1 MKNYGKSQKRLESR
15 WNANLSGPNISQ
27 RAIIYTFEHYQLVTM
42 EPVSVSASRWHV
54 YRLTPPN
61 KTVSN
66 ADLERSR
73 KDVAF
78 VKDAGFEENREAA
91 CSIKRGLMGGGNT
104 HFTFGRFEKE
114 IVHFHRQLSV
124 PINQLSN

>member
-1 MKNYGKSQKRLESR
+1 MLTYLIQIYPNVRLSILL
-15 WNANLSGPNISQ
+15 N
-27 RAIIYTFEHYQLVTM
+27 HYQLVTM
-42 EPVSVSASRWHV
+42 GPVSVSASRWHV

-61 KTVSN
+61 KTFSN

-78 VKDAGFEENREAA
+78 VKDTGVEEDREAA
-91 CSIKRGLMGGGNT
+91 CSIQRSLRGDGNT
-104 HFTFGRFEKE
+104 HFTFGRFEKA

-124 PINQLSN
+124 PINLLSN

>member
-1 MKNYGKSQKRLESR
+1 MLSYVIQIYINGRLSI
-15 WNANLSGPNISQ
+15 LSN
-27 RAIIYTFEHYQLVTM
+27 HYQSVTM

-61 KTVSN
+61 ETFFN

-78 VKDAGFEENREAA
+78 VKDTGVEEDREAA
-91 CSIKRGLMGGGNT
+91 CSIQRELMGGGDT
-104 HFTFGRFEKE
+104 HFTFGRFEKKN
-114 IVHFHRQLSV
+114 VHFCRQLSAL
-124 PINQLSN
+124 INQLSN

>member
-1 MKNYGKSQKRLESR
+1 
-15 WNANLSGPNISQ
+15 
-27 RAIIYTFEHYQLVTM
+27 M

-54 YRLTPPN
+54 YRLTPRN

-66 ADLERSR
+66 ADLERSK
-73 KDVAF
+73 KDFAF
-78 VKDAGFEENREAA
+78 VKDIGVEEDREAA
-91 CSIKRGLMGGGNT
+91 CSIQRGLRGDGNT

-114 IVHFHRQLSV
+114 IAHFHRQLSV

>member
-1 MKNYGKSQKRLESR
+1 MEIPKNDWKADGMLSYVIQIYIIGRLSI
-15 WNANLSGPNISQ
+15 LSN
-27 RAIIYTFEHYQLVTM
+27 HYQLVTM

-78 VKDAGFEENREAA
+78 VKDAGFEEDREAA

>member
-1 MKNYGKSQKRLESR
+1 MEIPKNDWKADGM
-15 WNANLSGPNISQ
+15 LSYVIQ
-27 RAIIYTFEHYQLVTM
+27 IYIIGRSSILSNHYQPVTM

-78 VKDAGFEENREAA
+78 VKDAGFEEDREAA